1 MASTSKNKRLAQ
13 TLLEYSLN
21 EDGLIDENKVV
32 ESINGLKE
40 LGLSS
45 TKDILRHF
53 LTEVKNHHRLYQ
65 AQIEIG
71 CENYQEIEK
80 TLRTKIGSLAGRKIE
95 LSIKSNDQL
104 LAGYRIRIGD
114 DVYEDSVASRLENL
128 KKSFL

>member
-1 MASTSKNKRLAQ
+1 MFSTSKNKRLAQ
-13 TLLEYSLN
+13 ALLKNTLN

-45 TKDILRHF
+45 TKDILCHF
-53 LTEVKNHHRLYQ
+53 LTEVKNHLSLHQ

-71 CENYQEIEK
+71 CENYQVIEN
-80 TLRTKIGSLAGRKIE
+80 TLRTKIGSLAGHKLE
-95 LSIKSNDQL
+95 LSIKSNNQL

-114 DVYEDSVASRLENL
+114 DVYEDSVASRLKNL

>member
-13 TLLEYSLN
+13 TLLEFSLN
-21 EDGLIDENKVV
+21 EDGLIDENKVI
-32 ESINGLKE
+32 ESING
-40 LGLSS
+40 
-45 TKDILRHF
+45 HF
-53 LTEVKNHHRLYQ
+53 LTEVKNHLRLFQ

-80 TLRTKIGSLAGRKIE
+80 ALRTKIGFLAGRKIE
-95 LSIKSNDQL
+95 LSIKNNDQL